1 MVRHLSLALATVATL
16 GLAAGPNNALEMAT
30 SGSEA
35 LSALMTGAFLLLLAA
50 VARRTPVAK

>member
-1 MVRHLSLALATVATL
+1 MALALALLATL
-16 GLAAGPNNALEMAT
+16 GLAAGPNNALEIAS

-50 VARRTPVAK
+50 VARRAPVVK